1 MRRMAIHG
9 AALDPGVTKYSS
21 RLEEEIVF
29 VVIVMSMPFEITE
42 VVGPFLTEEAAAN
55 YTTSLTN
62 CGCNWAV
69 CQLSDP

>member
-1 MRRMAIHG
+1 
-9 AALDPGVTKYSS
+9 LS

-29 VVIVMSMPFEITE
+29 VVIVMSMPFEIAE

-62 CGCNWAV
+62 CGRNWAV
-69 CQLSDP
+69 CQLSDPYGHSWCKKSAPLQVF